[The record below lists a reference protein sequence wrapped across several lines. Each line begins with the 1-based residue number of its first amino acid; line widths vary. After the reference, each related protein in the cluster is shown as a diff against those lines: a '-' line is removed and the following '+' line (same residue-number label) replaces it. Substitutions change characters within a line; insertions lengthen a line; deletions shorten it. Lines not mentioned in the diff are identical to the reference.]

1 MESDRVRHVGLV
13 AAGAAII
20 SAVKNLSQRP
30 TPGPDW
36 LRSLAGHPRL
46 LPLTALLLRARMVSE
61 SVAFFARQL
70 LRQGGVFAYR
80 LRSAEGM
87 RVLVR
92 HGPTDP
98 VILGEVFHEWYYA
111 PPAAMPAF
119 EPRRIVDLGANVGYF
134 GAFALAEWPDASV
147 VAYEPDPAN
156 AAIHAGTIA
165 LNGLDDRW
173 TLHRA
178 AAAATDGELRFHAW
192 GHALSHVADD
202 GDTVVP
208 AHDVLPLVAGA
219 DLLKIDTE
227 GAEWPIL
234 RDPRFAADPP
244 RVVVLEYHP
253 DGAPG
258 PDPRAAVLELL
269 ADAGL
274 TATAS
279 IFERADGYGM
289 LWAWRP

>member
-1 MESDRVRHVGLV
+1 MKSFDQDPV
-13 AAGAAII
+13 
-20 SAVKNLSQRP
+20 N
-30 TPGPDW
+30 GPQW
-36 LRSLAGHPRL
+36 LRRLAGHRLL
-46 LPLTALLLRARMVSE
+46 LPLTALLLRARLVTDSI
-61 SVAFFARQL
+61 AFVVRQIG
-70 LRQGGVFAYR
+70 RQGGVFAYR
-80 LRSAEGM
+80 LRANEDV

-98 VILGEVFHEWYYA
+98 IILGEVFHEWYYA
-111 PPAAMPAF
+111 PPEELRELA
-119 EPRRIVDLGANVGYF
+119 PRTVVDLGANAGYF
-134 GAFALAEWPDASV
+134 GAFAVAEWPEASV
-147 VAYEPDPAN
+147 VAYEPDPHN

-165 LNGLDDRW
+165 LNGLGERW

-178 AAAATDGELRFHAW
+178 AAATEDGEVRFHAW

-208 AHDVLPLVAGA
+208 AHDVLPLVGGA
-219 DLLKIDTE
+219 DLVKIDTE

-234 RDPRFAADPP
+234 MDPRFAADPP

-253 DGAPG
+253 EGAPG
-258 PDPRAAVLELL
+258 PDPRAAVVELL
-269 ADAGL
+269 ASAGL
-274 TATAS
+274 TSTAS